1 MSKKS
6 NKKPELSNKPVEKDP
21 PKSSFLKKIF
31 MLACVGVLI
40 FAGVTTKMFMDK
52 NDGKWPWEWDE
63 EQRKE
68 YANFAADTAKDA
80 ANKVKKKAE
89 EVDWK
94 KWKDL
99 SERLWNKLSKMEN
112 EIEARLKKEEAR
124 QQEVAEK
131 SPQAKNGQPVTTEKS
146 SYALAL
152 ESMREATQYYR
163 KAKNDTK
170 AIRKARTKFE
180 EAQVLFRKALKECPD
195 EQKPEVESMLQEC
208 NQYVYD
214 CIKRDKA

>member
-21 PKSSFLKKIF
+21 PKSSFLKKVF
-31 MLACVGVLI
+31 MLLCIGVLI
-40 FAGVTTKMFMDK
+40 FAGVMMKQQVDSSGKM
-52 NDGKWPWEWDE
+52 PWEWDKSDV
-63 EQRKE
+63 QD
-68 YANFAADTAKDA
+68 YANNSLDTAKDA

-99 SERLWNKLSKMEN
+99 SDRLWNKLSKMEN
-112 EIEARLKKEEAR
+112 EIESRLKKEEAR

-131 SPQAKNGQPVTTEKS
+131 APQAKDGQPISSEKS
-146 SYALAL
+146 AYAQAL
-152 ESMREATQYYR
+152 ESMREATQFYR

-170 AIRKARTKFE
+170 AIRKARSKFE

>member
-1 MSKKS
+1 MAKKS

-21 PKSSFLKKIF
+21 PKSSFLKKVF
-31 MLACVGVLI
+31 MLICVGILI
-40 FAGVTTKMFMDK
+40 FAGVMMKQQVDATGKMPWDWDK
-52 NDGKWPWEWDE
+52 ADVQD
-63 EQRKE
+63 
-68 YANFAADTAKDA
+68 YANNTVDTAKDA
-80 ANKVKKKAE
+80 ASKVKKKVE

-99 SERLWNKLSKMEN
+99 SDRLWNKLSKMEN

-131 SPQAKNGQPVTTEKS
+131 SPQAKDGQEVNPEKS
-146 SYALAL
+146 SYAQAL
-152 ESMREATQYYR
+152 ESMREATQHYR

-170 AIRKARTKFE
+170 AIRKARGKFE